1 MSSFD
6 APTASNDDTRGDTIY
21 GNSHN
26 IYGQCHGSTIAPATH
41 RVCYVHDY
49 IHWMCKYSKSKGYF
63 EIYSHPFGWKDCDHN
78 NLQYIPSTIQ
88 TFCKEHPNKKVE
100 LKGGGHRDADILNVI
115 DSSNKMKK
123 LRDEF
128 QYNNKKFVNCCVWL
142 SAVLL
147 MDKNNQQ
154 IASNMLQMMEMDLET
169 FEWMFLTKI
178 PNDYKGKNATRL
190 VDMLQKKCFGYTLK
204 KIPISKMGL
213 SYLDY
218 ILDNETNGQFLCQ
231 LQSQGG
237 SKLHV
242 IGVDCNEKVI
252 LDCCEQYELKLTMN
266 NLHHCCGRYLK
277 GLKKI
282 AYCVEMIKN

>member
-1 MSSFD
+1 
-6 APTASNDDTRGDTIY
+6 
-21 GNSHN
+21 
-26 IYGQCHGSTIAPATH
+26 
-41 RVCYVHDY
+41 
-49 IHWMCKYSKSKGYF
+49 
-63 EIYSHPFGWKDCDHN
+63 
-78 NLQYIPSTIQ
+78 
-88 TFCKEHPNKKVE
+88 
-100 LKGGGHRDADILNVI
+100 
-115 DSSNKMKK
+115 
-123 LRDEF
+123 
-128 QYNNKKFVNCCVWL
+128 
-142 SAVLL
+142 
-147 MDKNNQQ
+147 
-154 IASNMLQMMEMDLET
+154 MMEMDLET

-178 PNDYKGKNATRL
+178 PKDYKGKDSTRL

-204 KIPISKMGL
+204 KIPISKMGI
-213 SYLDY
+213 SNLDY

>member
-1 MSSFD
+1 M
-6 APTASNDDTRGDTIY
+6 
-21 GNSHN
+21 
-26 IYGQCHGSTIAPATH
+26 
-41 RVCYVHDY
+41 
-49 IHWMCKYSKSKGYF
+49 
-63 EIYSHPFGWKDCDHN
+63 
-78 NLQYIPSTIQ
+78 
-88 TFCKEHPNKKVE
+88 
-100 LKGGGHRDADILNVI
+100 LK
-115 DSSNKMKK
+115 
-123 LRDEF
+123 
-128 QYNNKKFVNCCVWL
+128 
-142 SAVLL
+142 
-147 MDKNNQQ
+147 
-154 IASNMLQMMEMDLET
+154 MMEMDLET

-178 PNDYKGKNATRL
+178 PIDYKGKDSTRL

-204 KIPISKMGL
+204 KIPISKMGI